1 MRAQSEDRSQRSKS
15 LDIEATLRAHPGV
28 QRAAVVVW
36 EDERSGEGT
45 ITAYIVPNDDYVD
58 RVLGGSEE
66 ESKRL
71 HRWRR
76 TYDLTQLAK
85 EAKTSQPGFDIAGW
99 NSSYTRRPMPAD
111 EMKEWVNITVREIAS
126 LHPAHV
132 LELGCGTGLLLLR
145 LAPQCDRYVGIDFS
159 AAVLRKLRVQMETL
173 EGPWD
178 AVTLLERSA
187 DNFEGLVENSF
198 DTVII
203 NSAAQYF
210 PNLAYLTGVLEK
222 ATKVVKPGGRIFV
235 GDLRNL
241 ALLEPHA
248 VSIELYQA
256 PPSMSLA
263 ELRERVRHRIRFED
277 QLLVSPTF
285 FLALRQQFPKI
296 SSVEIRPK
304 QGRFDNEMTRFRYDA
319 ILHVGTEPDGVFDP
333 PWEDWVDLGLTF
345 ESIAERLKERRS
357 EILALKRVPNRRVE
371 SDLNAL
377 ANLAHLEASQ
387 TVGGFKESLEGLKRR
402 GIDPQ
407 EMWALGEE
415 TGYQIDLSWA
425 ASRSD
430 GSYDV
435 LFHREVGGKLVRP
448 TIKWLQDPSISE
460 NLAQYANSPGR
471 AVLHERLMAQLLDYS
486 REHLKSDMV
495 PASFIALDALPFTAD
510 GALDLAAL
518 PPPDL
523 SEA

>member
-1 MRAQSEDRSQRSKS
+1 M
-15 LDIEATLRAHPGV
+15 
-28 QRAAVVVW
+28 
-36 EDERSGEGT
+36 
-45 ITAYIVPNDDYVD
+45 
-58 RVLGGSEE
+58 
-66 ESKRL
+66 
-71 HRWRR
+71 
-76 TYDLTQLAK
+76 
-85 EAKTSQPGFDIAGW
+85 
-99 NSSYTRRPMPAD
+99 
-111 EMKEWVNITVREIAS
+111 
-126 LHPAHV
+126 
-132 LELGCGTGLLLLR
+132 
-145 LAPQCDRYVGIDFS
+145 
-159 AAVLRKLRVQMETL
+159 
-173 EGPWD
+173 
-178 AVTLLERSA
+178 
-187 DNFEGLVENSF
+187 
-198 DTVII
+198 
-203 NSAAQYF
+203 
-210 PNLAYLTGVLEK
+210 
-222 ATKVVKPGGRIFV
+222 VKPGGRIFV

-345 ESIAERLKERRS
+345 ESIAERLKERRP

-387 TVGGFKESLEGLKRR
+387 SVGGFKESLEGLKHR
-402 GIDPQ
+402 GVDPQ

-471 AVLHERLMAQLLDYS
+471 AVLHEKLMAQLLDYS